1 MDPLLNLTA
10 KAEAA
15 AVKEG
20 STETF
25 MADVIEG
32 SRDKAVIVDF
42 WAPWCGPCK
51 QLGPALERAV
61 AATKGA
67 VRLVKINVDQNQDLA
82 REMRVQSIPAVYAFF
97 QGRPVDGFLGA
108 VPESQV
114 KSFVDRLM
122 RVTGQKPAGAAAAD
136 LLRQADEALSAGRP
150 EAAEGFYHDV
160 LAEDPRNAE
169 ALAGLIRLHVAR
181 GEAVAAREILDSL
194 PSDLANAPAI
204 TAARTA
210 VDLAEQGPAPG
221 SVPELEAR
229 LARDPNDHQAR
240 FDLAAALYAQG
251 RSEQAIDQLLD
262 LVKRSREWDD
272 QAARKQLLKLFDALG
287 PTHPLTVAG
296 RRRLS
301 SLLFA

>member
-1 MDPLLNLTA
+1 MEPLLNLTA
-10 KAEAA
+10 KTEAA

-25 MADVIEG
+25 MTDVIEG
-32 SRDKAVIVDF
+32 SRDRVVIVDF

-61 AATKGA
+61 TSTKGA
-67 VRLVKINVDQNQDLA
+67 VQLVKINVDQNQDLA

-122 RVTGQKPAGAAAAD
+122 RVSGHKPAGAAAAD
-136 LLRQADEALSAGRP
+136 LLAQADEALSSGRL
-150 EAAEGFYHDV
+150 EVAEDLYHDV
-160 LAEDPRNAE
+160 LAEDPNSAE
-169 ALAGLIRLHVAR
+169 ALAGVLRLRVAR
-181 GEAVAAREILDSL
+181 GEVAAAREMLDNL
-194 PSDLANAPAI
+194 PPELANAPAI
-204 TAARTA
+204 TAARSA

-221 SVPELEAR
+221 SVAELEAR

-240 FDLAAALYAQG
+240 FDLAAALYAEG
-251 RSEQAIDQLLD
+251 RLEPAVDQLLD
-262 LVKRSREWDD
+262 LVKRSREWND